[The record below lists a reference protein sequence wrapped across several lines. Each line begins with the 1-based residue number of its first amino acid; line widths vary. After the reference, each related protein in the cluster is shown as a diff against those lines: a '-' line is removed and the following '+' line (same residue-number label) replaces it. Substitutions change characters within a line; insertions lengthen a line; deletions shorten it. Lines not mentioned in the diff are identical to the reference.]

1 MKKLLLSLLVGTLFS
16 SLCFADPGFWESGS
30 SEEVVTRLLDEM
42 SDEEML
48 GQLFMFGFRGT
59 TPSREIMDFIS
70 EHYIGGIK
78 IFGWNVSTLPRLVKT
93 VGEMQKKAEETPH
106 QIPLLIATD
115 QEGGWVRHV
124 KEETS
129 ITPGNLAIGATGLP
143 YDAYMTGYYIGQE
156 LKALGINM
164 NFAPTVDVYTN
175 PAAHVIGPRAFSQ
188 DPVMTGQLA
197 VAYYH
202 GMKEAGVICTAKHF
216 PGHGNA
222 DKDSH
227 GALPIIKSSLDELW
241 ENDLVPYRFLVKEG
255 VPAIMSGHLA
265 FPEITGDETPSSL
278 SAFFQTELLRDR
290 LGFEGLLI
298 TDDLRMH
305 GVTQTGFGDVEIARR
320 AVESGADIIMLSG
333 TPELQ
338 KQVCERFLSL
348 MKTDKE
354 FHSRVRE
361 AAKRVLTVK
370 ADYLRGESSVPLYPD
385 EEQLTDHIPNP
396 EGKKFFFELACRSV
410 TVIREELLPFRPEEE
425 EKVLLTG
432 QYREFIEAGKNR
444 YPQADEYY
452 FPYSPFYYSLSRY
465 KNRLVRMA
473 DRYDTIV
480 FCLSNPN
487 SLDILKSLEETEAEI
502 IVFSVLTPIYLRE
515 TSWVKTAI
523 AAYGVGED
531 SFNAGFAVL
540 AGDYK
545 AESTLPISITSGEH

>member
-1 MKKLLLSLLVGTLFS
+1 MKKLLFFLLFGPLLSS
-16 SLCFADPGFWESGS
+16 PCFAHPGFWEGGS
-30 SEEVVTRLLDEM
+30 SEEVVTRLLDNM
-42 SDEEML
+42 SDEQML
-48 GQLFMFGFRGT
+48 GQLLMFGFQGT
-59 TPSREIMDFIS
+59 APSRDIMNFIS
-70 EHYIGGIK
+70 EHAIGGIK
-78 IFGWNVSTLPRLVKT
+78 IFGWNVATLPRLVKT
-93 VGEMQKKAEETPH
+93 VAEMQKKAGETAH

-124 KEETS
+124 KGETS

-143 YDAYMTGYYIGQE
+143 YDAYMSGYYIGLE

-202 GMKEAGVICTAKHF
+202 GMKAAGVICTAKHF

-227 GALPIIKSSLDELW
+227 GVLPIITSSIDELW
-241 ENDLVPYRFLVKEG
+241 KNDLVPYRFLVKEG

-278 SAFFQTELLRDR
+278 SPFFGTELLRDR

-305 GVTQTGFGDVEIARR
+305 GVTQTGLGYLEIARR
-320 AVESGADIIMLSG
+320 AIESGADIIMLSG
-333 TPELQ
+333 TPALQ
-338 KQVCERFLSL
+338 NQVYEHLLSL
-348 MKTDKE
+348 MVTVPA
-354 FHSRVRE
+354 FHARVRE

-370 ADYLRGESSVPLYPD
+370 ANYLKSDSGVPLYPD
-385 EEQLTDHIPNP
+385 EKQLASHIPNLD
-396 EGKKFFFELACRSV
+396 GKKFFFELACRSV
-410 TVIREELLPFRPEEE
+410 TVIREDLLPFRPKEDENI
-425 EKVLLTG
+425 LLAG
-432 QYREFIEAGKNR
+432 QYREFIQAGKNR

-452 FPYSPFYYSLSRY
+452 FPYSPFYYSLGRY
-465 KNRLVRMA
+465 KDTLTRMA

-487 SLDILKSLEETEAEI
+487 SLDILKSLEETEADI

-515 TSWVKTAI
+515 TPWVKTAV
-523 AAYGVGED
+523 AVYGVGEE